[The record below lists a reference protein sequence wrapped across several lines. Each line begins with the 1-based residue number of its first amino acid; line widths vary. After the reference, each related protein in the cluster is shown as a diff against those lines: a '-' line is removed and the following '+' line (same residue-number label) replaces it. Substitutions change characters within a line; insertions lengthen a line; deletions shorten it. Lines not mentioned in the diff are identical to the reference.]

1 MEGSAIAPRNVSTL
15 SIADRIALLKIDSPP
30 VNALSHAVRVAIHD
44 GLRAALADP
53 EVDAVV
59 LCCGG
64 RMFFAGADISELS
77 RPLLPPLLGDIIALM
92 EAAAKPVVAAMH
104 GAALGGGLEL
114 SLACN
119 YRAAVP
125 SASFG
130 LPEVALGLLPAAGGT
145 QRLPRLTGV
154 AAATQMMVSGRP
166 VDAETALRLGLI
178 DTIVAEGA
186 LEAGA
191 MAFARD
197 LVARKAPQRRVRDL
211 STDLDG
217 EAAAAIF
224 AAFRREH
231 PALFTGFKASTAIL
245 EAVDAAVR
253 LPFEDGLAREKAL
266 SRDLNAGSESK
277 ALRHL
282 FAAERTAVKVP
293 DLAPDVKPRPVTTVR
308 VKGTTEVATALA
320 GLFTASGFHVTEGAG
335 NGTAPAVDL
344 VVDATGAS
352 PSDNPEGAA
361 TDAVLVVTTPLPDLQ
376 SLSGRCVGLQIA
388 LVDGKV
394 ALLEIGRGAETDEV
408 AVATL
413 LAVARRLRVPVV
425 VERPARGYVFARL
438 KKAGEEAAARLSH
451 TGIAEDTIRTALA
464 ECGIAP
470 CGPGAMPDAAVGE
483 MAVPVKVV
491 RSILYSLVDEAAL
504 LVEDQTALRASD
516 IDLLAVKAL
525 GWPAWR
531 GGPLFWGRHIGYRHI
546 ADHLAATA
554 GERDTMRRPS
564 PALRNLAAQ
573 EKEVT
578 L

>member
-1 MEGSAIAPRNVSTL
+1 MIAPRNVSTL

-211 STDLDG
+211 PTDLDV

-231 PALFTGFKASTAIL
+231 PALFTGFKAPTAIL

-320 GLFTASGFHVTEGAG
+320 GLFTASGFHVTVDGPG
-335 NGTAPAVDL
+335 NGTAPAADL
-344 VVDATGAS
+344 VIDATGAP
-352 PSDNPEGAA
+352 PSDDPEGAA
-361 TDAVLVVTTPLPDLQ
+361 TDAVLVVTTPLLDSQ
-376 SLSGRCVGLQIA
+376 SLSGRRVALQIA
-388 LVDGKV
+388 LVNGQV
-394 ALLEIGRGAETDEV
+394 ALLEIGRGVETDEV
-408 AVATL
+408 AVASL

-425 VERPARGYVFARL
+425 VERPVRGYVLARL
-438 KKAGEEAAARLSH
+438 KKAGEEAAARLSL

-470 CGPGAMPDAAVGE
+470 CGPGAIADAAAGE
-483 MAVPVKVV
+483 VAVPAEVA